1 MAGETKLINKRAVA
15 NRYGG
20 CALRTV
26 QRWVQAGVLPPPDVV
41 INGRGY
47 WNEARL
53 DEHDRQRVIDAGRH
67 LTKTPSP
74 STPERCAP

>member
-1 MAGETKLINKRAVA
+1 MAGETKLINKRGVA

-26 QRWVQAGVLPPPDVV
+26 QRWVQAGVLPPPDMV

-47 WNEARL
+47 WNEAGSMSTT
-53 DEHDRQRVIDAGRH
+53 A
-67 LTKTPSP
+67 SAS
-74 STPERCAP
+74 STPDAI